1 MQSVA
6 MMEKLHAFTQKEAP
20 ALCSVVPGES
30 ATYFL
35 ICTNIIS
42 NLTNIFCDLQIYV
55 FKQIKIACFRPER
68 GPVQVWWV
76 KVQLAKFS
84 NKWFHFFINQLLAMS
99 GQPN

>member
-6 MMEKLHAFTQKEAP
+6 MMEKLHAFAQKEAP
-20 ALCSVVPGES
+20 ALCGACNFG

-35 ICTNIIS
+35 ICTNIFS

-55 FKQIKIACFRPER
+55 FKQIKIACFPPER
-68 GPVQVWWV
+68 GPAQVWWV
-76 KVQLAKFS
+76 KAQLAKFS